1 MLIQFNFKNYKSFR
15 DDATLDFSAADIPE
29 FPNRVVEVGEEKI
42 LRVAAIYG
50 ANASG
55 KSNVCDA
62 FRYMSSYV
70 AKSFQYGGEDNAQ
83 QHCATPFLFD
93 AQSAAAESFFEVF
106 FTLAKDISGTVY
118 NYGFCVGHDGVSE
131 EWLNCEEQGKK
142 NSQQLIYRDVSRK
155 ELVLDGIPAEFRKN
169 IEISLDKQVLIVSLG
184 AKLKIDLCRIVRDWF
199 LANKFAD
206 FGNPIAN
213 FFLFRRIPKGFA
225 EDIAIQEKVVHYFS
239 TFDKGIQAFHIE
251 KAPHDEEQNDDGCT
265 ISTLHKCIDS
275 DETIEIPFSMESA
288 GTLKM
293 FALYPEMQET
303 LERGS
308 VLVVDELNARLH
320 PLLVRNFLLTFLDP
334 KMNKNGAQLI
344 FTTHDTWQLSN
355 HLLRKDEIW
364 FTEKDERGV
373 TSLYSL
379 ADFIDAGEN
388 MEQHY
393 GEDYLLGKYGAIPIL
408 RDMNL

>member
-15 DDATLDFSAADIPE
+15 DDATLDFSAADIHE

-42 LRVAAIYG
+42 LRTAAIYG

-70 AKSFQYGGEDNAQ
+70 AKSFQYGGEENAR
-83 QHCATPFLFD
+83 QHRAAPFLFD
-93 AQSAAAESFFEVF
+93 SKFANAESSFEVF

-118 NYGFCVGHDGVSE
+118 NYGFCVGDDGVSE
-131 EWLNCEEQGKK
+131 EWLNCKEQGKK
-142 NSQQLIYRDVSRK
+142 SSQQLIYRDISDK
-155 ELVLDGIPAEFRKN
+155 ELVLDGIPKEFREN

-206 FGNPIAN
+206 FGNPLAN
-213 FFLFRRIPKGFA
+213 FFLSRRIPKGFA
-225 EDIAIQEKVVHYFS
+225 EDIAIQEKVVNYFS
-239 TFDKGIQAFHIE
+239 AFDKGIQAFHIE
-251 KAPHDEEQNDDGCT
+251 KAPHDEERNDDGYT

-275 DETIEIPFSMESA
+275 DKTIEIPFSMESA

-293 FALYPEMQET
+293 FALYPELQET
-303 LERGS
+303 MERGS

-334 KMNKNGAQLI
+334 KRNKNGAQLI
-344 FTTHDTWQLSN
+344 FTTHDAWQLSN

-364 FTEKDERGV
+364 FTEKDENGV

-379 ADFIDAGEN
+379 ADFVETSQDS
-388 MEQHY
+388 EQDY
-393 GEDYLLGKYGAIPIL
+393 SEDYLLGKYGAIPIL